1 MARATSRCSARSLLG
16 HIRNEG
22 SNIDRRLSEYKIHR
36 ADIVGMKLGSR
47 DD

>member
-1 MARATSRCSARSLLG
+1 MSIQPCDVPVDSYGRALIARDIRCLNA
-16 HIRNEG
+16 
-22 SNIDRRLSEYKIHR
+22 KIHR